1 MAKNNQTEADL
12 QKQIDQLLK
21 LVSSLSKKIVNL
33 EKENVRIKH
42 EMRGVKLNINSL
54 DSRLKQRG
62 G

>member
-1 MAKNNQTEADL
+1 MAKNNQTEVDL

-33 EKENVRIKH
+33 ETENVRIKH
-42 EMRGVKLNINSL
+42 EMRGVKLSINSL

>member
-42 EMRGVKLNINSL
+42 EMRGAKLNINSL

>member
-1 MAKNNQTEADL
+1 MAKNNQTEVDL

>member
-1 MAKNNQTEADL
+1 MAKNNQTEADM

-21 LVSSLSKKIVNL
+21 LVSLLSKKVGNL